1 MTEGVPTSECKDQ
14 LSRPYHEQYS
24 GTDGPSSRWSSS
36 SLGSPSTR
44 RRNRSG
50 ALLDAERWFAENNQ
64 NVRGSHY
71 KSFFDDDP
79 PFFFNNTSSSNEL
92 SMGAREADRGCSH
105 RLRSK
110 IHIMNDDSHASPALS
125 LNCNCDEFRGV
136 IDDLTIENKKLKR
149 RLKTYGRM
157 QPSHLEV
164 DRLFEIK
171 SYGLSAQQ
179 RVDLEVMLRRFALNC
194 TKSPERQ
201 YPDVAPQDQ
210 LQKSNKL
217 PCPESSTAST
227 SCSRPLDSAYAS
239 MPASGQTSTAQS
251 ANTRPYL
258 WRSEQPVQSE
268 HEDTRYFHDI
278 PQEAHSIYPSSMSES
293 AKKNLV
299 VKRLEALFT
308 GRGATDIE
316 LSRPAQ
322 QRENSQSA
330 AIADRK
336 AENSG
341 HKSHSEGLR
350 EAGILPAGIES
361 TSELASCLQYPGLH
375 RLCVSNDL
383 ESREVT
389 PGALSLSSSTA
400 QDQRPTR
407 PLDLDL
413 QRAQVAAE
421 NVKYMRHLGLSSPK
435 LGLGLAPRE
444 NDNWVYLNLLTNM
457 AQLHT
462 MNVTIGFIRQAISGV
477 SAKLEL
483 SVDGRKVRWLGGTE
497 GTHINSDFES
507 YSGQYHE
514 SLADL
519 TDGSNARINKRR
531 KLARSESSTMAVLGM
546 NSVLERNSCIA
557 GEQSSSNL
565 LNYKPLFFHGIQSSG
580 DDDSISYDS
589 DSSVSFGHHQ
599 HVASNHSV
607 NPLVAPFEERTRSSK
622 RKRQHGPII
631 FYRNADFC
639 TDLSGDASYNVDGPP
654 GYSLKAYDAIHH
666 TRERLPGDRRYGSS
680 EDTSSS
686 LQESP
691 PDFEESGYV
700 DEEPPGSLV
709 DFEPPPLCND
719 ETPVKSCSVVGFEAS
734 GIGGVQPKDNFL
746 VNVRVCHAMIARS
759 SSSSMHCQS
768 AKYRAALRR
777 LRSNSNKGCKYSPR
791 CVASDQLQRTLDMGS
806 DDHKALKLSHPL
818 HAAEDVIKH
827 EIISANRMALP
838 PSQLPAPSYAYF
850 PASSSGEGDSTTSD
864 DDGTPASA
872 NLRLGKTHSAPKLV
886 FPVPPFVSIEK
897 SLNSDGGVTDSESD
911 DSMDLLAAARA
922 LDPDAI
928 AAYEREFDGN
938 MGSTYTEE
946 RYVASSAATVGAG
959 SRFSR
964 DDENSTP
971 TDDNK
976 GFML

>member
-1 MTEGVPTSECKDQ
+1 MTEGIPTSGCKDQ
-14 LSRPYHEQYS
+14 FGRPYHEQYS

-44 RRNRSG
+44 KRKRSG
-50 ALLDAERWFAENNQ
+50 ALVDAERWFAENNQ

-79 PFFFNNTSSSNEL
+79 PFFFNNTSSSKEL
-92 SMGAREADRGCSH
+92 SMAAPEADRGFSH
-105 RLRSK
+105 RLHSK
-110 IHIMNDDSHASPALS
+110 NHIMNDDSHASPALS

-136 IDDLTIENKKLKR
+136 IDDLTIENKKLKK
-149 RLKTYGRM
+149 RLKMYGRM

-171 SYGLSAQQ
+171 NYGLSAQQ
-179 RVDLEVMLRRFALNC
+179 RVDLEVILRRFALNC
-194 TKSPERQ
+194 TKSPERL

-210 LQKSNKL
+210 LQKSDKL
-217 PCPESSTAST
+217 PCPESSTVST

-239 MPASGQTSTAQS
+239 MPASGQTSAAQS

-278 PQEAHSIYPSSMSES
+278 PQEPHSIYPSSMSES

-308 GRGATDIE
+308 GRGVTDTE
-316 LSRPAQ
+316 HSRPAQ
-322 QRENSQSA
+322 QRENSHSA

-341 HKSHSEGLR
+341 YKSHSEGLR
-350 EAGILPAGIES
+350 EASILPAGIES

-375 RLCVSNDL
+375 RLCVSNDP

-389 PGALSLSSSTA
+389 PGALSLSSSTV

-421 NVKYMRHLGLSSPK
+421 NVKYMRHLGLSSPM
-435 LGLGLAPRE
+435 LGLGLTPRE

-462 MNVTIGFIRQAISGV
+462 MNVTIEFIRQAISGV

-507 YSGQYHE
+507 CSGQYHE

-519 TDGSNARINKRR
+519 TGGTNARINKRR
-531 KLARSESSTMAVLGM
+531 KLARSESSTMAVLSM
-546 NSVLERNSCIA
+546 NSILEKNSCIA
-557 GEQSSSNL
+557 GKQSSSNL
-565 LNYKPLFFHGIQSSG
+565 LNYKPLFFHGIQSSE
-580 DDDSISYDS
+580 DDDSMSYDS
-589 DSSVSFGHHQ
+589 DSSVSIGHHQ

-607 NPLVAPFEERTRSSK
+607 NPQVAPFEETRPSK
-622 RKRQHGPII
+622 RKRQFGPII

-639 TDLSGDASYNVDGPP
+639 TDLSGDPSYNEDDPSGH
-654 GYSLKAYDAIHH
+654 SLKAYGATHH
-666 TRERLPGDRRYGSS
+666 TRERLPGDRRYGSL
-680 EDTSSS
+680 EDTISS
-686 LQESP
+686 LQDSP
-691 PDFEESGYV
+691 PHFEESGYV
-700 DEEPPGSLV
+700 DKELPGSLV
-709 DFEPPPLCND
+709 DFEPPPLRND
-719 ETPVKSCSVVGFEAS
+719 ETPVKPCSVVGFEAS

-746 VNVRVCHAMIARS
+746 VDVRICHAIIARS
-759 SSSSMHCQS
+759 SSSPIHCQS
-768 AKYRAALRR
+768 ANYRAALRR
-777 LRSNSNKGCKYSPR
+777 IQTHSNKGSKYSPG
-791 CVASDQLQRTLDMGS
+791 CVASDHLQRTPEMGS
-806 DDHKALKLSHPL
+806 DHSKALKLSHPL
-818 HAAEDVIKH
+818 HAPADVIKH
-827 EIISANRMALP
+827 EIISANRTALP

-850 PASSSGEGDSTTSD
+850 PASSSGEGDSMASDD
-864 DDGTPASA
+864 DDGTAASA
-872 NLRLGKTHSAPKLV
+872 DPRLRMTYSAPKLV
-886 FPVPPFVSIEK
+886 FPAPPFASIEK
-897 SLNSDGGVTDSESD
+897 SLPSDGGVTDSESD
-911 DSMDLLAAARA
+911 ASMDLLAAARA

-938 MGSTYTEE
+938 MGSSYTEE
-946 RYVASSAATVGAG
+946 PYVASSAATVGAG

-964 DDENSTP
+964 DDENFTP
-971 TDDNK
+971 TDDD
-976 GFML
+976 